1 MLLGRF
7 HMHGVPRQVEL
18 GGKAGAAAHHFFG
31 GVARAHAGQQGLTV
45 GPHGLTRGGTGA
57 AVGAHF
63 VVHPVGGAAQ
73 GQLAQGQQVAFAKKV
88 GGGTLGLLGQ
98 VDLASFE
105 ARQQFV
111 GRQVHH
117 HHLVG
122 SVKEL
127 VRHRLPH
134 ADAGDAAHD
143 IVQALQVL
151 DVHGGAHVDACGQQ
165 LFGVL
170 PALGVARPGHIAVG

>member
-1 MLLGRF
+1 VLARIPHQGLGGLRGGQHGAGGGAQLLGDLQRAFHLRVQGGRLALLLGRF

-88 GGGTLGLLGQ
+88 GGGRS
-98 VDLASFE
+98 ACW
-105 ARQQFV
+105 
-111 GRQVHH
+111 GR
-117 HHLVG
+117 
-122 SVKEL
+122 
-127 VRHRLPH
+127 
-134 ADAGDAAHD
+134 
-143 IVQALQVL
+143 
-151 DVHGGAHVDACGQQ
+151 
-165 LFGVL
+165 
-170 PALGVARPGHIAVG
+170 